1 MRVAFIRHHK
11 LKERGLCPYIQTIA
25 AVNMNPYQQGQ
36 SGYPQQ
42 QYLHNIGF
50 CNTAPQSFGNPMPM
64 PGFPTLGYPSAQTG
78 GAPGYPQVS
87 QGYPPQNSGY
97 PSHQTNQG
105 YPQSNTAQRYPSQGY
120 PQPAQSS
127 YPQPAQ
133 GGYPQAQ
140 SGYPQSTQSSYPQGS
155 QSYHQSSQ
163 YRSYPSHNES
173 YTSSQQ
179 AYNVSASQPSYPQS
193 KPTVVPANPFDPRED
208 AAILRKAMKG
218 FGTDEK
224 SIIHVLSRRT
234 NEQRLRIAF
243 EFKTLYGKDLVSDLK
258 SETSGKFEDLLVAL
272 MTPLPQFYAKELHD
286 AIAGIGTDEDVL
298 IEVMCTMSNHE
309 INVIKQSYT
318 AMYGTLLE
326 DDLRGDTS
334 GNFKRLM
341 TSLSMG
347 NRSEDF
353 HVDQEKARED
363 ARSLLQAGELRLG
376 TDESIFNA
384 VLCSRSFPQLM
395 AIFQEYQFL
404 TGHDI
409 DDAIKAEF
417 SGDLEKA
424 LRAIVKIVR
433 NKPLFFAERLHKS
446 MKGLGTNDRQLIR
459 VMVTRCEID
468 LGDISDMFQ
477 SKYGESLQSWIEGDC
492 SGHYKKCLLGL
503 LGLY

>member
-1 MRVAFIRHHK
+1 
-11 LKERGLCPYIQTIA
+11 
-25 AVNMNPYQQGQ
+25 MNPYQGQ
-36 SGYPQQ
+36 PR
-42 QYLHNIGF
+42 YLHNIGF
-50 CNTAPQSFGNPMPM
+50 NNAAPQSFGNPMPM
-64 PGFPTLGYPSAQTG
+64 PGLPTMGYPAPQ
-78 GAPGYPQVS
+78 PGYP
-87 QGYPPQNSGY
+87 
-97 PSHQTNQG
+97 
-105 YPQSNTAQRYPSQGY
+105 NTGS
-120 PQPAQSS
+120 
-127 YPQPAQ
+127 
-133 GGYPQAQ
+133 GYPQAG
-140 SGYPQSTQSSYPQGS
+140 GYPNQG
-155 QSYHQSSQ
+155 Q
-163 YRSYPSHNES
+163 
-173 YTSSQQ
+173 
-179 AYNVSASQPSYPQS
+179 QS
-193 KPTVVPANPFDPRED
+193 KPTVVPVNPFDPRED
-208 AAILRKAMKG
+208 AAVLRKAMKG

-224 SIIHVLSRRT
+224 AIIQVLTRRS

-243 EFKTLYGKDLVSDLK
+243 EFKTLYGKDLISDLK
-258 SETSGKFEDLLVAL
+258 SETSGKFEDLIVAL

-286 AIAGIGTDEDVL
+286 ATAGIGTDEDVL

-309 INVIKQSYT
+309 IIVIKQAYT
-318 AMYGTLLE
+318 AIYGTLLE

-353 HVDQEKARED
+353 HVDQGRARED

-376 TDESIFNA
+376 TDESVFNA
-384 VLCSRSFPQLM
+384 VLCSRSFPQLA

-409 DDAIKAEF
+409 DDAIKSEF

-424 LRAIVKIVR
+424 LRAIVKVVR

-459 VMVTRCEID
+459 IMVTRCEVD
-468 LGDISDMFQ
+468 LGDIADMFQ

>member
-1 MRVAFIRHHK
+1 
-11 LKERGLCPYIQTIA
+11 
-25 AVNMNPYQQGQ
+25 MNPYQGQ
-36 SGYPQQ
+36 PG
-42 QYLHNIGF
+42 YLHNIGF
-50 CNTAPQSFGNPMPM
+50 SNSAPQSFGNPSPM
-64 PGFPTLGYPSAQTG
+64 PGFPTMGYPAPQ
-78 GAPGYPQVS
+78 PGYPQSTPYPS
-87 QGYPPQNSGY
+87 QSRPQSGY
-97 PSHQTNQG
+97 PQQNQAYPQQTQSYQPQNQG
-105 YPQSNTAQRYPSQGY
+105 YPQQNQGY
-120 PQPAQSS
+120 PQQSQGHPQQHQGYAQQSQGYSQPHSAQGYPSSQSYPAQSI
-127 YPQPAQ
+127 P
-133 GGYPQAQ
+133 Q
-140 SGYPQSTQSSYPQGS
+140 SGYQQPNHGFAQ
-155 QSYHQSSQ
+155 SQ
-163 YRSYPSHNES
+163 YLGYPPSNPSRAYTASSTINE
-173 YTSSQQ
+173 
-179 AYNVSASQPSYPQS
+179 PKS
-193 KPTVVPANPFDPRED
+193 KPTVVPVNPFEPRED
-208 AAILRKAMKG
+208 AAVLRKAMKG

-224 SIIHVLSRRT
+224 AIIQVLTRRS

-286 AIAGIGTDEDVL
+286 ATSGIGTDEDVL
-298 IEVMCTMSNHE
+298 IEVMCTMTNHE
-309 INVIKQSYT
+309 IHVIKQAYT
-318 AMYGTLLE
+318 AIYGTLLE

-341 TSLSMG
+341 TSLCMG
-347 NRSEDF
+347 NRAEDF
-353 HVDQEKARED
+353 HVDQERARED

-384 VLCSRSFPQLM
+384 VLCSRSFTQLA
-395 AIFQEYQFL
+395 AIFQEYQYL

-424 LRAIVKIVR
+424 LRAIVKVVR

-459 VMVTRCEID
+459 IMVTRCEVD
-468 LGDISDMFQ
+468 LGDISEMFQ
-477 SKYGESLQSWIEGDC
+477 AKYGESLQSWIEGDC

>member
-1 MRVAFIRHHK
+1 
-11 LKERGLCPYIQTIA
+11 
-25 AVNMNPYQQGQ
+25 MNPYQQGQ

-42 QYLHNIGF
+42 PYLHNIGF

-64 PGFPTLGYPSAQTG
+64 AGFPTMGYPPPQ
-78 GAPGYPQVS
+78 PGYPAA
-87 QGYPPQNSGY
+87 SGY
-97 PSHQTNQG
+97 PQPSQPYPQQNTG
-105 YPQSNTAQRYPSQGY
+105 YPPSQGY
-120 PQPAQSS
+120 PNNAQGYTQSAQG
-127 YPQPAQ
+127 YPQTAQ
-133 GGYPQAQ
+133 GYPPSAQAYPQSAQGYPQAQ
-140 SGYPQSTQSSYPQGS
+140 TGYSQASPGYPQTDKYQSYPPHNQS
-155 QSYHQSSQ
+155 QSQ
-163 YRSYPSHNES
+163 
-173 YTSSQQ
+173 SQQ
-179 AYNVSASQPSYPQS
+179 TYSVSSNPMANTPES

-208 AAILRKAMKG
+208 AAVLRKAMKG

-224 SIIHVLSRRT
+224 AIIQVLTRRS

-286 AIAGIGTDEDVL
+286 ATAGIGTDEDVL

-309 INVIKQSYT
+309 IHVIKQAYT
-318 AMYGTLLE
+318 AIYGTLLE

-341 TSLSMG
+341 TSLCMG

-353 HVDQEKARED
+353 HVDQQKARED

-376 TDESIFNA
+376 TDESVFNA
-384 VLCSRSFPQLM
+384 VLCSRSFPQLA
-395 AIFQEYQFL
+395 AIFQEYHFL

-424 LRAIVKIVR
+424 LRAIVKVVR

-459 VMVTRCEID
+459 IMVTRCEVD
-468 LGDISDMFQ
+468 LGDISNMFH
-477 SKYGESLQSWIEGDC
+477 SKYGETLQSWIEGDC

>member
-1 MRVAFIRHHK
+1 
-11 LKERGLCPYIQTIA
+11 
-25 AVNMNPYQQGQ
+25 MNPYQG
-36 SGYPQQ
+36 PPR
-42 QYLHNIGF
+42 YLHNIGF
-50 CNTAPQSFGNPMPM
+50 CNSAPQSFGNPAPM
-64 PGFPTLGYPSAQTG
+64 PGYPTMGYPAPQPGYPNTGSGYPQQSSYSQQQSYPQSSSGYPPAPQGYPPSQGYHSAQGYPPAQGYPSAQ
-78 GAPGYPQVS
+78 GYPPAQGYPTS
-87 QGYPPQNSGY
+87 QGYPPNQGHPTAQPY
-97 PSHQTNQG
+97 PQSRAQQSPGHQG
-105 YPQSNTAQRYPSQGY
+105 YPHSVQS
-120 PQPAQSS
+120 
-127 YPQPAQ
+127 
-133 GGYPQAQ
+133 
-140 SGYPQSTQSSYPQGS
+140 
-155 QSYHQSSQ
+155 H
-163 YRSYPSHNES
+163 
-173 YTSSQQ
+173 Q
-179 AYNVSASQPSYPQS
+179 AYNTSSPVYSEPKS
-193 KPTVVPANPFDPRED
+193 KPTVVPVNPFDPRDD
-208 AAILRKAMKG
+208 AAVLRKAMKG

-224 SIIHVLSRRT
+224 AIIQVLTRRS

-258 SETSGKFEDLLVAL
+258 SETTGKFEDIVVAL

-286 AIAGIGTDEDVL
+286 ATAGIGTDEDVL

-309 INVIKQSYT
+309 INVIKQAYT
-318 AMYGTLLE
+318 AIYGTLLE

-341 TSLSMG
+341 TSLCMG
-347 NRSEDF
+347 NRSENF
-353 HVDQEKARED
+353 HVDQNQARED

-376 TDESIFNA
+376 TDESVFNA
-384 VLCSRSFPQLM
+384 VLCSRSFPQLA

-424 LRAIVKIVR
+424 LRAIVKVVR

-459 VMVTRCEID
+459 IMVTRCEVD
-468 LGDISDMFQ
+468 LGDIADMFQ
-477 SKYGESLQSWIEGDC
+477 SKYGETLQSWIEGDC

>member
-1 MRVAFIRHHK
+1 
-11 LKERGLCPYIQTIA
+11 
-25 AVNMNPYQQGQ
+25 MNPYQQGQ
-36 SGYPQQ
+36 SPYPRQ

-50 CNTAPQSFGNPMPM
+50 SNSAPQSFGNPMPM
-64 PGFPTLGYPSAQTG
+64 AGFPTMGYPAPQPGYPNANSQ
-78 GAPGYPQVS
+78 PGYPQSAGYPQPSSGYPSSQPYPQS
-87 QGYPPQNSGY
+87 QGYPQPTAAQGY
-97 PSHQTNQG
+97 PS
-105 YPQSNTAQRYPSQGY
+105 SGY
-120 PQPAQSS
+120 PQPAQSGYPPAAQPGYPQAAQPG
-127 YPQPAQ
+127 YPQPPQSSYPHA
-133 GGYPQAQ
+133 GGYPQSNETRQ
-140 SGYPQSTQSSYPQGS
+140 
-155 QSYHQSSQ
+155 QSSQ
-163 YRSYPSHNES
+163 YQGYPPHGH
-173 YTSSQQ
+173 TPVQSQQ
-179 AYNVSASQPSYPQS
+179 SYSVSSGPVPSTPKS
-193 KPTVVPANPFDPRED
+193 KPTVVPVNPFDPRED
-208 AAILRKAMKG
+208 AAVLRKAMKG

-224 SIIHVLSRRT
+224 AIIQVLTRRS

-286 AIAGIGTDEDVL
+286 ATSGIGTDEDVL

-309 INVIKQSYT
+309 IQVIKQAYT
-318 AMYGTLLE
+318 AMYGNFLE

-341 TSLSMG
+341 TSLCMG
-347 NRSEDF
+347 NRSEEF

-376 TDESIFNA
+376 TDESVFNA
-384 VLCSRSFPQLM
+384 VLCSRSFPQLT

-424 LRAIVKIVR
+424 LRAIVKVVR

-459 VMVTRCEID
+459 VMVTRCEVD

-477 SKYGESLQSWIEGDC
+477 NKYGETLASWIEGDC

>member
-1 MRVAFIRHHK
+1 
-11 LKERGLCPYIQTIA
+11 
-25 AVNMNPYQQGQ
+25 MNPYQQGQ
-36 SGYPQQ
+36 PG
-42 QYLHNIGF
+42 YLHNIGF
-50 CNTAPQSFGNPMPM
+50 SNAAPQSFGNPMPM
-64 PGFPTLGYPSAQTG
+64 PGFPQQGMSYG
-78 GAPGYPQVS
+78 MGYPQAPQ
-87 QGYPPQNSGY
+87 QGYPQPSSGTPYPGSGY
-97 PSHQTNQG
+97 PQPTSGYPQQPSGISMVGSTYPGQSYSQQSQG
-105 YPQSNTAQRYPSQGY
+105 YPQS
-120 PQPAQSS
+120 
-127 YPQPAQ
+127 
-133 GGYPQAQ
+133 AQ
-140 SGYPQSTQSSYPQGS
+140 SGYPHSGSAYPQTAPAASAYPS
-155 QSYHQSSQ
+155 QSYPHSQGYSNPSQSGYPQHGTPSTNYGQSSP
-163 YRSYPSHNES
+163 YPG
-173 YTSSQQ
+173 
-179 AYNVSASQPSYPQS
+179 SASLGSQPPEIKS
-193 KPTVVPANPFDPRED
+193 KPTVVPVNPFDPRAD
-208 AAILRKAMKG
+208 AAVLRKAMKG

-224 SIIHVLSRRT
+224 AIIQVLTRRS

-243 EFKTLYGKDLVSDLK
+243 EFKTLYGKDLISDLK
-258 SETSGKFEDLLVAL
+258 SETSGKFEDLIVAL

-286 AIAGIGTDEDVL
+286 ATAGIGTDEDVL

-309 INVIKQSYT
+309 IQVIKQAYT

-347 NRSEDF
+347 NRSEEF
-353 HVDQEKARED
+353 HVDQEKARQD

-376 TDESIFNA
+376 TDESVFNA
-384 VLCSRSFPQLM
+384 VLCSRSFPQLA

-424 LRAIVKIVR
+424 LRAIVKVVR

-459 VMVTRCEID
+459 IMVTRCEID

-477 SKYGESLQSWIEGDC
+477 SKYGESLASWIEGDC

>member
-1 MRVAFIRHHK
+1 
-11 LKERGLCPYIQTIA
+11 
-25 AVNMNPYQQGQ
+25 MNPYQG
-36 SGYPQQ
+36 PP

-50 CNTAPQSFGNPMPM
+50 SNRAPQSFGNPMPM
-64 PGFPTLGYPSAQTG
+64 PGFPTMGYP
-78 GAPGYPQVS
+78 APQ
-87 QGYPPQNSGY
+87 QGYPNAQQPYPQSSY
-97 PSHQTNQG
+97 PGQG
-105 YPQSNTAQRYPSQGY
+105 YPQSQGYAQQSQGFPQQSQGYGQPSQGY
-120 PQPAQSS
+120 PQQSQGYSMPNTAQG
-127 YPQPAQ
+127 YPNAQ
-133 GGYPQAQ
+133 GGYPAAQPGYGQATTQ
-140 SGYPQSTQSSYPQGS
+140 ASAGYPQSNQYQGYPPAQS
-155 QSYHQSSQ
+155 H
-163 YRSYPSHNES
+163 
-173 YTSSQQ
+173 Q
-179 AYNVSASQPSYPQS
+179 AYNVSSPVVSQPKS
-193 KPTVVPANPFDPRED
+193 KPTVVPVNPFDPRED
-208 AAILRKAMKG
+208 AAVLRKAMKG

-224 SIIHVLSRRT
+224 SIIQVLTRRS

-243 EFKTLYGKDLVSDLK
+243 EFKTLYGKELVSDLK

-286 AIAGIGTDEDVL
+286 ATAGIGTDEDVL

-309 INVIKQSYT
+309 IHVIKQAYT
-318 AMYGTLLE
+318 AIYGTLLE

-341 TSLSMG
+341 TSLCMG

-353 HVDQEKARED
+353 HVDQAKARED

-376 TDESIFNA
+376 TDESVFNA
-384 VLCSRSFPQLM
+384 VLCSRSFPQLA

-424 LRAIVKIVR
+424 MRAIVKVVR

-459 VMVTRCEID
+459 IMVTRCEVD
-468 LGDISDMFQ
+468 LGDIAEMFQ
-477 SKYGESLQSWIEGDC
+477 AKYGESLQSWIEVSVGFKMPIYPGDSLKFPRNRC
-492 SGHYKKCLLGL
+492 RISCQVRGVAAELNRG
-503 LGLY
+503 